1 MNASV
6 LHLAALA
13 AMVFIALLFLR
24 AAWHKAHDYGRFL
37 GFLADY
43 RLVPELALG
52 VFGRTLIGLEFVV
65 VGCLLWPSATIYGAM
80 GACALLGLYA
90 LAMAINLLRG
100 RTLIECGCGGSGQ
113 PLSWLLVV
121 RNGVLMALC
130 ALAMW
135 VPLQFTGTVEVACA
149 LIAGLLAFA
158 FYVIAEFVTANHAT
172 IKQRLS

>member
-24 AAWHKAHDYGRFL
+24 AAVHKAQDYGRFL

-43 RLVPELALG
+43 RLVPEPLLG
-52 VFGRTLIGLEFVV
+52 AVGRGLIGLELTVV
-65 VGCLLWPSATIYGAM
+65 ALLLWPPVAIYGAI
-80 GACALLGLYA
+80 GACVLLGLYA

-100 RTLIECGCGGSGQ
+100 RTLIECGCGGTGQ
-113 PLSWLLVV
+113 PLSWLLVA
-121 RNGVLMALC
+121 RNSALMALC
-130 ALAMW
+130 VLAMR
-135 VPLQFTGTVEVACA
+135 VPMQFTGAMDLLFA
-149 LIAGLLAFA
+149 LGAGLLAFG
-158 FYVIAEFVTANHAT
+158 FYVIAELVNRNHAT

>member
-24 AAWHKAHDYGRFL
+24 AAMHKAQDYGRFL

-43 RLVPELALG
+43 RLVPEALLAALARG
-52 VFGRTLIGLEFVV
+52 LIGLEFAVV
-65 VGCLLWPSATIYGAM
+65 ALLIWPPVAMYGAM
-80 GACALLGLYA
+80 GAFALLGLYA

-121 RNGVLMALC
+121 RNCTLMALC

-135 VPLQFTGTVEVACA
+135 VPMQFTGA
-149 LIAGLLAFA
+149 LDLFFALGAGLLAFG
-158 FYVIAEFVTANHAT
+158 FYVIAELVTANHAT